1 MKMRVVCAV
10 MFGALLGGT
19 LMANAATITSST
31 AVSQLGQL
39 IPGQSVTT
47 PAGGPWNNI
56 TFNFFSDFAGTPAAA
71 GTLFLLSQEDSI
83 FNAGATAPQNLSS
96 STAGYIAQSQ
106 SISGGVYVFAPSLVL
121 QPSTSTSSTLL
132 RASYIRTCL
141 ECVCWRDR
149 LRNRFHWH
157 AIHSL
162 QQHGRGFSPIRRRGR
177 YNRTGTC
184 IADPVRD
191 RNRNTGGETSPASI
205 AVWTLGY

>member
-1 MKMRVVCAV
+1 MRVVCAV

-96 STAGYIAQSQ
+96 STADTSLNHKASPAEFTFSPPALSSSQ
-106 SISGGVYVFAPSLVL
+106 VR
-121 QPSTSTSSTLL
+121 STSSTLT
-132 RASYIRTCL
+132 ASFLTISVGVSNAYAGGIDYETGSTR
-141 ECVCWRDR
+141 
-149 LRNRFHWH
+149 H
-157 AIHSL
+157 AIHEVPSA
-162 QQHGRGFSPIRRRGR
+162 
-177 YNRTGTC
+177 T
-184 IADPVRD
+184 
-191 RNRNTGGETSPASI
+191 
-205 AVWTLGY
+205 